1 MTKTY
6 LLMVISEESVC
17 LTSSLTP
24 LTADLAGTVCKV
36 SHSSIA
42 DERPQNHYQDVP
54 AWGRLHRSISITD
67 SFFRKL
73 SNEIYLTIG
82 SVQASVR
89 CVKESCS
96 VRIDLAFY
104 PP

>member
-42 DERPQNHYQDVP
+42 DQDVP

>member
-17 LTSSLTP
+17 RTSSLTP

-42 DERPQNHYQDVP
+42 DERQPTEPLPRRTGFGEGCIVV
-54 AWGRLHRSISITD
+54 
-67 SFFRKL
+67 FR
-73 SNEIYLTIG
+73 
-82 SVQASVR
+82 
-89 CVKESCS
+89 
-96 VRIDLAFY
+96 
-104 PP
+104 

>member
-42 DERPQNHYQDVP
+42 DERQPTEPLPRRTGTGKV
-54 AWGRLHRSISITD
+54 
-67 SFFRKL
+67 
-73 SNEIYLTIG
+73 
-82 SVQASVR
+82 AS
-89 CVKESCS
+89 
-96 VRIDLAFY
+96 
-104 PP
+104 

>member
-17 LTSSLTP
+17 RTSSLTP

-42 DERPQNHYQDVP
+42 DEPPVHRTTTKTYRPGEGCIVV
-54 AWGRLHRSISITD
+54 
-67 SFFRKL
+67 FR
-73 SNEIYLTIG
+73 
-82 SVQASVR
+82 
-89 CVKESCS
+89 
-96 VRIDLAFY
+96 
-104 PP
+104 

>member
-1 MTKTY
+1 MDDKK
-6 LLMVISEESVC
+6 LICFMVIFKKAYV

-42 DERPQNHYQDVP
+42 DERQPTEPLPRQYP

-73 SNEIYLTIG
+73 SNGYTNNL
-82 SVQASVR
+82 QFR
-89 CVKESCS
+89 H
-96 VRIDLAFY
+96 
-104 PP
+104 P

>member
-36 SHSSIA
+36 SHL
-42 DERPQNHYQDVP
+42 R
-54 AWGRLHRSISITD
+54 
-67 SFFRKL
+67 
-73 SNEIYLTIG
+73 
-82 SVQASVR
+82 
-89 CVKESCS
+89 
-96 VRIDLAFY
+96 
-104 PP
+104 